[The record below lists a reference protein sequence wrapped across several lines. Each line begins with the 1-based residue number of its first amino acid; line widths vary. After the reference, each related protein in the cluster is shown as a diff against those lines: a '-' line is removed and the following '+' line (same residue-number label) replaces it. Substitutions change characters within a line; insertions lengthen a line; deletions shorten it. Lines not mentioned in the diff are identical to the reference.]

1 MSRGMRF
8 GIFDHIDANGMP
20 TGEQY
25 AQRLRLVELYE
36 RLGFYCYHLTEHHAT
51 ELGMAPSPSV
61 FLAAVAQR
69 TTTMKL
75 GSLVYLLPLH
85 HPVRLLEE
93 IGMLDQLSG
102 GRMQVGIGRGGQPA
116 EHTRYGLAERRSC
129 ADVRGSDGHRD
140 RRPQG
145 HRNGA
150 QGNLLHPARRQSA
163 RANRPATAP
172 ALVVR
177 HRSSHRN
184 AWAAANDVNLL
195 CLIPDARARPV
206 FDDYREELAK
216 LGKTGDAVPFT
227 GLARQLVVAPTD
239 AEAIAL
245 GERAWKRFAD
255 SFNWLPRRLDMPE
268 FPLAPTFAAAM
279 ESGMAFGGSPASVR
293 DWVARSRDDAGI
305 DYIALEIG
313 FGDLSEQEITQSA
326 ELFAREVMPEI
337 CLMEHLVLH
346 EDPRSGNCYKIRL
359 TAALLGMPLERRE
372 YDIMKGETRTAEFLA
387 EVNSN
392 GRIPVLQVGERFLPE
407 SNAACWYLAEGSALI
422 PEDRWRARRHAALD
436 VLRAVQS

>member
-1 MSRGMRF
+1 MSREMRF

-116 EHTRYGLAERRSC
+116 EHTRYGLAVDDLAPMFEE
-129 ADVRGSDGHRD
+129 AMDIVIGGLKGTVTAHKGTYYTLPDVDLRVRTVQQ
-140 RRPQG
+140 P
-145 HRNGA
+145 
-150 QGNLLHPARRQSA
+150 HP
-163 RANRPATAP
+163 PLWYGTA
-172 ALVVR
+172 
-177 HRSSHRN
+177 SSHRN

-206 FDDYREELAK
+206 FDDYREELAR

-245 GERAWKRFAD
+245 GERAWQRFAD

-279 ESGMAFGGSPASVR
+279 EGGMAFGGSPASVR
-293 DWVARSRDDAGI
+293 DWVARSRSDAGI
-305 DYIALEIG
+305 DYMALEIG
-313 FGDLSEQEITQSA
+313 FGDLCEQEITQSA
-326 ELFAREVMPEI
+326 ELFAREVMPEF
-337 CLMEHLVLH
+337 C
-346 EDPRSGNCYKIRL
+346 
-359 TAALLGMPLERRE
+359 
-372 YDIMKGETRTAEFLA
+372 
-387 EVNSN
+387 
-392 GRIPVLQVGERFLPE
+392 
-407 SNAACWYLAEGSALI
+407 
-422 PEDRWRARRHAALD
+422 
-436 VLRAVQS
+436 